1 MEKFSCQFCNKEFSS
16 KSNLNNHIK
25 TAKYCI
31 EKRTEKIESEHSIH
45 NYNCSFCEKSFA
57 TRRNILRHLS
67 ICKEKVILEE
77 NKNIETDKLL
87 AQRDQK
93 ILILE
98 LQLLEK
104 TREVEYLTQQLSSLA
119 LEGIKKSTVTNT
131 SNRITNI
138 LSPLD
143 LNDDKIKT
151 IVEDSLDESYFL
163 DAQKGIARFCFD
175 KLIKTGDGKRKLV
188 CSDPV
193 RERYRYLDQ
202 DGNLKEDIGARN
214 FIDKITRP
222 IIETSKKVHIN
233 LKDRYTQIK
242 ADIEKGIEKE
252 ISDYLIDIKEKY
264 ADKCLLDIHDL
275 PYDSTN
281 RKFRKELSFK
291 TNV

>member
-1 MEKFSCQFCNKEFSS
+1 MENLNCEFCNKKFST
-16 KSNLNNHIK
+16 KSNLSNHIK
-25 TAKYCI
+25 RAKYCI
-31 EKRTEKIESEHSIH
+31 KNRPETVDIKTDIDYRCT
-45 NYNCSFCEKSFA
+45 FCNKSF
-57 TRRNILRHLS
+57 TTKYMVPKHMLTCKILSENMQNTIVEKDKEILLLKHKL
-67 ICKEKVILEE
+67 KEK
-77 NKNIETDKLL
+77 NK
-87 AQRDQK
+87 
-93 ILILE
+93 
-98 LQLLEK
+98 QLLEK
-104 TREVEYLTQQLSSLA
+104 TKENEYLTQQLSSLA
-119 LEGIKKSTVTNT
+119 LEGIKKPTITNT
-131 SNRITNI
+131 STRINNI
-138 LSPLD
+138 LTPLD
-143 LNDDKIKT
+143 LNDEKIKT
-151 IVEDSLDESYFL
+151 IIESNLDESYFL
-163 DAQKGIARFCFD
+163 DSQKGIARFCFD